1 MRTENTRTGA
11 AMKKS
16 SKKKKRTILQII
28 SVILLLSLLTVA
40 VVFILKTRGNGSETK
55 GTKER
60 ETSGI
65 ETKKAEA
72 NEEGVNM
79 GPAENEQKEM
89 QETKETGDAVIQET
103 EETAV
108 VEQLNIPVWI
118 TASGVNFRLEPNT
131 DCEVLHKLGRN
142 TKMILQYERDGWGA
156 VEYDGIKG
164 YVSMDYL
171 TVEEPTT
178 NGLVVVIDPGHQK
191 KGDSTKEPNGPE
203 SSVMKAR
210 VTGGTS
216 GCSTGVMEYELNLAV
231 SLQLRDELELRGYTV
246 YMTRETHDVNISNME
261 RAQFATTVGADIA
274 VRIHANGSENAS
286 VSGALALAPSSDNPY
301 VSSLS
306 SESQSLGRC
315 ILDAYCAATGM
326 KNQGVVSSDTMT
338 GINWST
344 VPVTILEMGY
354 MTNQTDDIN
363 MEDSGY
369 QQKMVQGIADG
380 IDDYFGL

>member
-1 MRTENTRTGA
+1 
-11 AMKKS
+11 MKKS
-16 SKKKKRTILQII
+16 SKKNVNTILRII
-28 SVILLLSLLTVA
+28 LAILFLTIMAAA
-40 VVFILKTRGNGSETK
+40 VVYILKYRENKSETEGINVEGIK
-55 GTKER
+55 AE
-60 ETSGI
+60 EI
-65 ETKKAEA
+65 ET
-72 NEEGVNM
+72 
-79 GPAENEQKEM
+79 
-89 QETKETGDAVIQET
+89 QET
-103 EETAV
+103 ETNRDLTENGQTEIFETAEV
-108 VEQLNIPVWI
+108 AEAGEVAVQETEAEEVIEQLNIPAWI
-118 TASGVNFRLEPNT
+118 TASGVNLRVEPST
-131 DCEVLHKLGRN
+131 DCEVLHRLGRN
-142 TKMILQYERDGWGA
+142 TELILQYEKDGWGA

-171 TVEEPTT
+171 TMEEPTT
-178 NGLVVVIDPGHQK
+178 NGFVVVIDPGHQK
-191 KGDSTKEPNGPE
+191 KGDSTKEPNGPD

-231 SLQLRDELELRGYTV
+231 SLQLRDELEARGYIV

-261 RAQFATTVGADIA
+261 RAQYATSVGADIA
-274 VRIHANGSENAS
+274 VRIHANGSENSSAN
-286 VSGALALAPSSDNPY
+286 GALALAPSSDNPY

-306 SESQSLGRC
+306 SASQSLSKC

-363 MEDSGY
+363 MEDAGY
-369 QQKMVQGIADG
+369 QQKMVEGIADG
-380 IDDYFGL
+380 VDDYFGL

>member
-1 MRTENTRTGA
+1 
-11 AMKKS
+11 MKKS
-16 SKKKKRTILQII
+16 PKKNVNTILRII
-28 SVILLLSLLTVA
+28 LAILFFTILAVA
-40 VVFILKTRGNGSETK
+40 VVYILKYRENKPETEGINAE
-55 GTKER
+55 GTNAKE
-60 ETSGI
+60 I
-65 ETKKAEA
+65 
-72 NEEGVNM
+72 
-79 GPAENEQKEM
+79 
-89 QETKETGDAVIQET
+89 ETKETETQET
-103 EETAV
+103 ETDRVLTENGQTEMSETTETGDV
-108 VEQLNIPVWI
+108 VVQETKAEEMTEQLNIPAWI
-118 TASGVNFRLEPNT
+118 TASGVNLRLEPST
-131 DCEVLHKLGRN
+131 DCEVLHRLGRN
-142 TKMILQYERDGWGA
+142 TELILQYEKDGWGA
-156 VEYDGIKG
+156 VEYDGIRG

-171 TVEEPTT
+171 TMEEPAT
-178 NGLVVVIDPGHQK
+178 NGFVVVIDPGHQK
-191 KGDSTKEPNGPE
+191 KGDSTKEPNGPD

-231 SLQLRDELELRGYTV
+231 SLQLRDELEARGYIV

-261 RAQFATTVGADIA
+261 RAQYATSVSADIA
-274 VRIHANGSENAS
+274 VRIHANGSENSS
-286 VSGALALAPSSDNPY
+286 VSGALALAPSSGNPY

-306 SESQSLGRC
+306 SASQNLSKC

-363 MEDSGY
+363 MEDASY
-369 QQKMVQGIADG
+369 QQKMVEGIADG

>member
-1 MRTENTRTGA
+1 
-11 AMKKS
+11 MKKS
-16 SKKKKRTILQII
+16 SKKNVNTILRII
-28 SVILLLSLLTVA
+28 LAILFLTIMAAAVVYILKYRENKSETEGINAEGIKAGEIETQETVA
-40 VVFILKTRGNGSETK
+40 NRDLAENGQTEISET
-55 GTKER
+55 
-60 ETSGI
+60 
-65 ETKKAEA
+65 AEA
-72 NEEGVNM
+72 
-79 GPAENEQKEM
+79 AEA
-89 QETKETGDAVIQET
+89 GDVVVQET
-103 EETAV
+103 EAEEV
-108 VEQLNIPVWI
+108 IEQLNIPAWI
-118 TASGVNFRLEPNT
+118 TASGVNLRVEPST
-131 DCEVLHKLGRN
+131 DCEVLHRLGRN
-142 TKMILQYERDGWGA
+142 TELILQYEKDGWGA

-171 TVEEPTT
+171 TMEEPTT
-178 NGLVVVIDPGHQK
+178 NGFVVVIDPGHQK
-191 KGDSTKEPNGPE
+191 KGDSTKEPNGPD

-231 SLQLRDELELRGYTV
+231 SLQLRDELEARGYIV

-261 RAQFATTVGADIA
+261 RAQYATSVGADIA
-274 VRIHANGSENAS
+274 VRIHANGSENSSAN
-286 VSGALALAPSSDNPY
+286 GALALAPSSDNPY

-306 SESQSLGRC
+306 SASQSLGKC

-363 MEDSGY
+363 MEDAGY
-369 QQKMVQGIADG
+369 QQKMVEGIANG
-380 IDDYFGL
+380 IDEYFGL

>member
-1 MRTENTRTGA
+1 
-11 AMKKS
+11 MKKS
-16 SKKKKRTILQII
+16 SKKNVNTILRII
-28 SVILLLSLLTVA
+28 LAILFLTIMAAAVVYILKYRENKSETEGINAEGIKAGEIETQETVA
-40 VVFILKTRGNGSETK
+40 NRDLAENGQTEISET
-55 GTKER
+55 
-60 ETSGI
+60 
-65 ETKKAEA
+65 AEA
-72 NEEGVNM
+72 
-79 GPAENEQKEM
+79 AEA
-89 QETKETGDAVIQET
+89 GDVVVQET
-103 EETAV
+103 EAEEV
-108 VEQLNIPVWI
+108 IEQLNIPAWI
-118 TASGVNFRLEPNT
+118 TASGVNLRVEPST
-131 DCEVLHKLGRN
+131 DCEVLHRLGRN
-142 TKMILQYERDGWGA
+142 TELILQYEKDGWGA

-171 TVEEPTT
+171 TMEEPTT
-178 NGLVVVIDPGHQK
+178 NGFVVVIDPGHQK
-191 KGDSTKEPNGPE
+191 KGDSTKEPNGPD

-231 SLQLRDELELRGYTV
+231 SLQLRDELEARGYIV

-261 RAQFATTVGADIA
+261 RAQYATSVGADIA
-274 VRIHANGSENAS
+274 VRIHANGSENSSAN
-286 VSGALALAPSSDNPY
+286 GALALAPSSDNPY

-306 SESQSLGRC
+306 SASQSLSKC

-363 MEDSGY
+363 MEDAGY
-369 QQKMVQGIADG
+369 QQKMVEGIANGVDE
-380 IDDYFGL
+380 YFGL

>member
-1 MRTENTRTGA
+1 
-11 AMKKS
+11 MKKS
-16 SKKKKRTILQII
+16 SKKNVNTILRII
-28 SVILLLSLLTVA
+28 LAILFLTIMAAAVVYILKYRENKSETEGIHAEGIKAGEIETQETVA
-40 VVFILKTRGNGSETK
+40 NRDLAENGQTEISET
-55 GTKER
+55 
-60 ETSGI
+60 
-65 ETKKAEA
+65 AEA
-72 NEEGVNM
+72 
-79 GPAENEQKEM
+79 AEA
-89 QETKETGDAVIQET
+89 GDVVVQET
-103 EETAV
+103 EAEEV
-108 VEQLNIPVWI
+108 IEQLNIPAWI
-118 TASGVNFRLEPNT
+118 TASGVNLRVEPST
-131 DCEVLHKLGRN
+131 DCEVLHRLGRN
-142 TKMILQYERDGWGA
+142 TELILQYEKDGWGA

-171 TVEEPTT
+171 TMEEPTT
-178 NGLVVVIDPGHQK
+178 NGFVVVIDPGHQK
-191 KGDSTKEPNGPE
+191 KGDSTKEPNGPD

-231 SLQLRDELELRGYTV
+231 SLQLRDELEARGYIV

-261 RAQFATTVGADIA
+261 RAQYATSVGADIA
-274 VRIHANGSENAS
+274 VRIHANGSENSSAN
-286 VSGALALAPSSDNPY
+286 GALALAPSSDNPY

-306 SESQSLGRC
+306 SASQSLSKC

-363 MEDSGY
+363 MEDADY
-369 QQKMVQGIADG
+369 QQKMVEGIANG
-380 IDDYFGL
+380 IDEYFGL